1 MRQAL
6 LLLLAATGLAA
17 CAIAACGGAH
27 KNADKEFP
35 SGYEGWRRL
44 NATPILKIEQ
54 AEIVNLFASPDSYA
68 NGDRMA
74 PGSVLVKEQRHLLGS
89 ASHPQSG
96 KVFLVSVMI
105 KQPDGGWSYGA
116 FKPETGELAAN
127 VDTDGCMLCHTARK
141 GTDSTFVALQ
151 KLR

>member
-17 CAIAACGGAH
+17 CVIAACGGAQT
-27 KNADKEFP
+27 NVDTEFP
-35 SGYEGWRRL
+35 SDYEGWRRL
-44 NATPILKIEQ
+44 NETPILKIEQ
-54 AEIVNLFASPDSYA
+54 AEIVNLYASPDAYSS
-68 NGDRMA
+68 GGRMA
-74 PGSVLVKEQRHLLGS
+74 PGTVLVKEQRHLLGS

-96 KVFLVSVMI
+96 KRFLVSVMI

-116 FKPETGELAAN
+116 FKPETGEIAAN
-127 VDTDGCMLCHTARK
+127 VDTDGCMLCHAARK
-141 GTDSTFVALQ
+141 STDSTFVALQ